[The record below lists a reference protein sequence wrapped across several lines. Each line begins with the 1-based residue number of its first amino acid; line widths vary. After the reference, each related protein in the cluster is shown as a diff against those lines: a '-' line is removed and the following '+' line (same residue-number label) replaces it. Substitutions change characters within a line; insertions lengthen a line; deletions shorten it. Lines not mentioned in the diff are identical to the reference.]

1 MLDKVKN
8 ALRVKTN
15 VFDIEI
21 SNLIEA
27 CQAAMSL
34 AKIRESTSDPLIV
47 RAIILYAKANF
58 GYDSNAE
65 RYREVYKDLKCM
77 LSLAEKYQRPEGY
90 GWTENV

>member
-27 CQAAMSL
+27 C
-34 AKIRESTSDPLIV
+34 KGGFEP
-47 RAIILYAKANF
+47 
-58 GYDSNAE
+58 
-65 RYREVYKDLKCM
+65 C
-77 LSLAEKYQRPEGY
+77 
-90 GWTENV
+90 